1 VKIRADRVA
10 ELKSRED
17 AQFQRTHAKSLAT
30 LERARGSMPHGVP
43 MSWMTELY
51 GHPPMFVAE
60 ADGITFTDIDGNHY
74 RDFSLGIT
82 AAFCGHNPAPV
93 VAAAARQLAQ
103 GSVLQ
108 LPTEDSIWVAEE
120 LQRRYR
126 QPKWQ
131 FTITASQANTELL
144 MLSRLATGRK
154 KVLLFEGKY
163 HGHVAPLLALDD
175 RGATV
180 PEYRGIQSDE
190 VRNTVVV
197 PFNNLVAVEQAL
209 RQEDVALILS
219 EPAMTNLGLIH
230 PAAGFHDGLSSLAE
244 HHDAI
249 LAIDE
254 TQTQACSFGGLS
266 RLWDLSADALVIG
279 KSMAGGVPLAAY
291 GMSERLAAEIE
302 RPAHSDYLSGAP
314 IDQPAL
320 GGTMFANAVSMAAC
334 RANLAEVMTAA
345 AYERAE
351 FLAGTLVAGLQVI
364 IERNDLAWSVCQ
376 LGTRVWCC
384 YSRELPM
391 NAADVRKCD
400 IPALRDLQRVY
411 LANRGIWDFGTWA
424 GPIVGVPA
432 SEADIDAYLAVWNG
446 LISEVCH

>member
-1 VKIRADRVA
+1 
-10 ELKSRED
+10 
-17 AQFQRTHAKSLAT
+17 
-30 LERARGSMPHGVP
+30 
-43 MSWMTELY
+43 
-51 GHPPMFVAE
+51 
-60 ADGITFTDIDGNHY
+60 
-74 RDFSLGIT
+74 
-82 AAFCGHNPAPV
+82 
-93 VAAAARQLAQ
+93 
-103 GSVLQ
+103 
-108 LPTEDSIWVAEE
+108 
-120 LQRRYR
+120 
-126 QPKWQ
+126 
-131 FTITASQANTELL
+131 
-144 MLSRLATGRK
+144 
-154 KVLLFEGKY
+154 
-163 HGHVAPLLALDD
+163 
-175 RGATV
+175 
-180 PEYRGIQSDE
+180 
-190 VRNTVVV
+190 VVV
-197 PFNNLVAVEQAL
+197 PFNDLVAVERAL

-230 PAAGFHDGLSSLAE
+230 PAAGFHDGVRSLAE

-302 RPAHSDYLSGAP
+302 RPAHPDYLSGAP

-334 RANLAEVMTAA
+334 RANLGEVMTAA
-345 AYERAE
+345 AYERAAS
-351 FLAGTLVAGLQVI
+351 LAGKLAAGLEVVI
-364 IERNDLAWSVCQ
+364 KRNDLAWSVCQ

-384 YSRELPM
+384 YSRELPL

-400 IPALRDLQRVY
+400 FPALRDLQRVY

-446 LISEVCH
+446 LISEVCN

>member
-1 VKIRADRVA
+1 MDIRAARVA
-10 ELKSRED
+10 ELTTRE
-17 AQFQRTHAKSLAT
+17 AEQFQRIHPKSLAA
-30 LERARGSMPHGVP
+30 LARARGSMPHGVP

-93 VAAAARQLAQ
+93 VAAAARQLAR

-108 LPTEDSIWVAEE
+108 LPTEDAVWVAEE

-131 FTITASQANTELL
+131 FTITASQANSELL
-144 MLSRLATGRK
+144 LLARLATGRK
-154 KVLLFEGKY
+154 KVLVFEGKY

-175 RGATV
+175 QGAAV
-180 PEYRGIQSDE
+180 PEYRGIRSDE
-190 VRNTVVV
+190 VRDTVIV
-197 PFNNLVAVEQAL
+197 PFNDLAAVERTL
-209 RQEDVALILS
+209 RRGDVALILS

-230 PAAGFHDGLSSLAE
+230 PVTGFHNDLRSLAKQ
-244 HHDAI
+244 HDAI

-254 TQTQACSFGGLS
+254 TQTQACAFGGLS

-291 GMSERLAAEIE
+291 GMCERLAAEIE
-302 RPAHSDYLSGAP
+302 RSAQADYLSGGP
-314 IDQPAL
+314 IDHPAL

-334 RANLAEVMTAA
+334 RANLGEVMTIA
-345 AYERAE
+345 AYEHAASLAE
-351 FLAGTLVAGLQVI
+351 KLATGLEIVI
-364 IERNDLAWSVCQ
+364 ARHDLAWSVCR

-384 YSRELPM
+384 YSRELPR
-391 NAADVRKCD
+391 NAADVRKSD
-400 IPALRDLQRVY
+400 IPALRDLQRLY
-411 LANRGIWDFGTWA
+411 LANRGIWAFGTWA
-424 GPIVGVPA
+424 GPIVGIPA
-432 SEADIDAYLAVWNG
+432 SAGDVDAYLAAWNE
-446 LISEVCH
+446 LISEICG